1 MKYKWIVKNAYINFK
16 LNNLYM
22 LINPSHKIYLKKD
35 MCYCFEIYIKYR
47 IFNNCILVCD
57 MLDNWWKL
65 ISSTLHLDKSH
76 IKYNYLSNT
85 FIVSDFELG
94 IKLESN
100 LLTKFNFEF
109 YNGLI
114 LNQLSITNGLSL
126 KRENY
131 NKSLK
136 FSNCKFNKE
145 FCIARINI
153 SKQIVF
159 ENIYFLENVFI
170 EWVNFNENSCLRFF
184 KCNFK
189 KQCNFKYNIFYNE
202 IDFLD
207 IYAKELI
214 LEQNIFNKFLYIQ
227 NSTINNINLWKNKF
241 KNRCYFMDS
250 VFGNKNNENIKLNF
264 SNAHFEDNAYFN
276 NSEFYSYADFHEC
289 EFDDIACFYGV
300 KFYKAPNFSACY
312 FKEPKAVNLINV
324 DIDKLDF
331 KSVEKYIEDNYKD
344 ESYKNETKGIQDEK
358 EIFKIQNEYRLRYAK
373 NLKDSFR
380 VIKDVLITQNNTLE
394 AQEWHKLELY
404 AKEKELE
411 IQLSK
416 NKNDNLKKE
425 SKNQVYNPKDYE
437 KFNYSKIISLIIFLL
452 KTIGYLSVNIL
463 IIIELVLVAPFFTIM
478 FYCVYV
484 VFFIYKILTFILKSF
499 YPLDINKFIIF
510 WRIKFNKIKRKLI
523 VSGRKMLDFTLWF
536 DCVLLQVY
544 RNTSNHHTNFLK
556 ILNFT
561 ILMISLYA
569 FMGFVFSKTINF
581 ISSFN
586 SVSIIIA
593 NYFILFAL
601 IMVFFNVKRQ
611 LYQQGSILFFGIF
624 GIFII
629 LMMSF
634 LLPVYIPTF
643 CFLVYFASI
652 LFFYLLFLCEIKL
665 FVFILRLVAYGCL
678 IVVIIL
684 KPQLINPFVGIFSSD
699 KLYES
704 KFEKRLNDLNTSAI
718 INLAS
723 ILQNDFNLHLKDQ
736 NISFTELNSAK
747 ALIIANKEKLKEI
760 LSKVYNDKYV
770 SDYKKVLNELENNTS
785 NVKNIIEEIDNKNN
799 NSVVSAQLNKFLKL
813 NFNQEIDILYAI
825 KSNFSISEKLSPEQ
839 MALFDQKDSQDKLKS
854 VLALLKF
861 KSSFEG
867 ILKIINQDEIT
878 ENTIKSTGVLYGIIL
893 LLCIFSLQKTA
904 RKNSIV
910 PS

>member
-1 MKYKWIVKNAYINFK
+1 MEELTKEQRQIIEEEIKKEIKKADTFLKPKSINKIIQDIIGNIKGNFK
-16 LNNLYM
+16 YPKNLEEILSSIPQKVYVS
-22 LINPSHKIYLKKD
+22 LGKEEIKQILKLDFCCFVDNVFYIDFAPKIEPYKHNQNKTAIEEQRIIQCSYDDLLYLFKT
-35 MCYCFEIYIKYR
+35 YPL
-47 IFNNCILVCD
+47 IFNHCIFD
-57 MLDNWWKL
+57 YKIDKKTPIEQIKKL
-65 ISSTLHLDKSH
+65 S
-76 IKYNYLSNT
+76 
-85 FIVSDFELG
+85 F
-94 IKLESN
+94 
-100 LLTKFNFEF
+100 
-109 YNGLI
+109 
-114 LNQLSITNGLSL
+114 LN
-126 KRENY
+126 
-131 NKSLK
+131 
-136 FSNCKFNKE
+136 
-145 FCIARINI
+145 
-153 SKQIVF
+153 
-159 ENIYFLENVFI
+159 
-170 EWVNFNENSCLRFF
+170 
-184 KCNFK
+184 CNFK
-189 KQCNFKYNIFYNE
+189 KE
-202 IDFLD
+202 IYLHFQECLD
-207 IYAKELI
+207 IF
-214 LEQNIFNKFLYIQ
+214 Q
-227 NSTINNINLWKNKF
+227 
-241 KNRCYFMDS
+241 MDNC
-250 VFGNKNNENIKLNF
+250 V
-264 SNAHFEDNAYFN
+264 FEDRVTIKGKFNDNVYFN
-276 NSEFYSYADFHEC
+276 NSIFKNYADFHEC
-289 EFDDIACFYGV
+289 EFEKTANFYGV
-300 KFYKAPNFSACY
+300 RFEKAPNFSACY
-312 FKEPKAVNLINV
+312 FKEPKAVNLTNV
-324 DIDKLDF
+324 NIDKLDF
-331 KSVEKYIEDNYKD
+331 KSLEQYIEDNYKD

-358 EIFKIQNEYRLRYAK
+358 EIFKIQNEHQLRYAK

-380 VIKDVLITQNNTLE
+380 VIKDVLITQNNKLE

-404 AKEKELE
+404 VKEKELE
-411 IQLSK
+411 IQLGGD
-416 NKNDNLKKE
+416 NKDSIRNNRKIKKLQI
-425 SKNQVYNPKDYE
+425 K
-437 KFNYSKIISLIIFLL
+437 KIIIKLIGMFSKFKHLGDIYIKICDFVVCFIMLIGRSIFGFLL
-452 KTIGYLSVNIL
+452 S
-463 IIIELVLVAPFFTIM
+463 IIEIFCNVIKSIF
-478 FYCVYV
+478 
-484 VFFIYKILTFILKSF
+484 KIIQIILSCIFCIASIDRILKLEYLKF
-499 YPLDINKFIIF
+499 Y
-510 WRIKFNKIKRKLI
+510 RKISSLGKA
-523 VSGRKMLDFTLWF
+523 MLDFTLWF

-704 KFEKRLNDLNTSAI
+704 KFEKSLNDLNTSAI
-718 INLAS
+718 VNLAS

-747 ALIIANKEKLKEI
+747 ALIMANKEKLKEI

-878 ENTIKSTGVLYGIIL
+878 ENTIKSTSVLYSIIL

>member
-1 MKYKWIVKNAYINFK
+1 FISFCCFSCEIAGDTTSISLSELENLKNSYGYEGKNYKSIFKKEVYINYSCLERIVFSNCEFK
-16 LNNLYM
+16 SKISLHKIDN
-22 LINPSHKIYLKKD
+22 SHKIAFCNGID
-35 MCYCFEIYIKYR
+35 FA
-47 IFNNCILVCD
+47 NCIFEDDVNFKRFVSGTPLP
-57 MLDNWWKL
+57 DN
-65 ISSTLHLDKSH
+65 
-76 IKYNYLSNT
+76 KY
-85 FIVSDFELG
+85 
-94 IKLESN
+94 
-100 LLTKFNFEF
+100 
-109 YNGLI
+109 YNNERDTI
-114 LNQLSITNGLSL
+114 
-126 KRENY
+126 
-131 NKSLK
+131 
-136 FSNCKFNKE
+136 
-145 FCIARINI
+145 
-153 SKQIVF
+153 F
-159 ENIYFLENVFI
+159 EN
-170 EWVNFNENSCLRFF
+170 C
-184 KCNFK
+184 
-189 KQCNFKYNIFYNE
+189 
-202 IDFLD
+202 
-207 IYAKELI
+207 
-214 LEQNIFNKFLYIQ
+214 IFNK
-227 NSTINNINLWKNKF
+227 
-241 KNRCYFMDS
+241 R
-250 VFGNKNNENIKLNF
+250 V
-264 SNAHFEDNAYFN
+264 
-276 NSEFYSYADFHEC
+276 DFHNSKFVNSVYFTNSHFKDYVDFHAC
-289 EFDDIACFYGV
+289 EFNKIACFYGV
-300 KFYKAPNFSACY
+300 TFDKAPNFSACY

-331 KSVEKYIEDNYKD
+331 KSVEKYIEDNY
-344 ESYKNETKGIQDEK
+344 QDETCENK
-358 EIFKIQNEYRLRYAK
+358 QEITEEQRNNNCKLKCAK

-380 VIKDVLITQNNTLE
+380 VIKDVLITQNNKLE
-394 AQEWHKLELY
+394 VQEWHKLELY

-437 KFNYSKIISLIIFLL
+437 KFNYSKIIPLIIFLL
-452 KTIGYLSVNIL
+452 KIIGHLSVNIL
-463 IIIELVLVAPFFTIM
+463 IFVELVLVAPFFTIM

-523 VSGRKMLDFTLWF
+523 VSGRKMLDFTLWS

-581 ISSFN
+581 ILSFN

-593 NYFILFAL
+593 SYIILLVFAL
-601 IMVFFNVKRQ
+601 MLVNVKKQ
-611 LYQQGSILFFGIF
+611 LYQYGFILIFMLCGAFTISMILF
-624 GIFII
+624 
-629 LMMSF
+629 LSSE
-634 LLPVYIPTF
+634 YISIF
-643 CFLVYFASI
+643 CFLIYFLGVLI
-652 LFFYLLFLCEIKL
+652 FYLFFICKIKL
-665 FVFILRLVAYGCL
+665 FIFLVRFFAYMIFIAT
-678 IVVIIL
+678 IIT
-684 KPQLINPFVGIFSSD
+684 KPQFINPFTGVFSSD

-718 INLAS
+718 M
-723 ILQNDFNLHLKDQ
+723 ILTDISQDNFNLPSKDQ
-736 NISFTELNSAK
+736 NISLTELNSAK

-813 NFNQEIDILYAI
+813 NFSQEIDILYAI

-854 VLALLKF
+854 VLTLLKF

-867 ILKIINQDEIT
+867 ILEVINQDEIIQ
-878 ENTIKSTGVLYGIIL
+878 NIIKSTSVLYSIIL

>member
-1 MKYKWIVKNAYINFK
+1 MEEKIKQAIENIAKNLEVHKEYIRFDNTEQIYIIEDY
-16 LNNLYM
+16 LNNKIIEIKKNIKFDN
-22 LINPSHKIYLKKD
+22 LIDYP
-35 MCYCFEIYIKYR
+35 
-47 IFNNCILVCD
+47 
-57 MLDNWWKL
+57 
-65 ISSTLHLDKSH
+65 
-76 IKYNYLSNT
+76 
-85 FIVSDFELG
+85 
-94 IKLESN
+94 
-100 LLTKFNFEF
+100 
-109 YNGLI
+109 
-114 LNQLSITNGLSL
+114 
-126 KRENY
+126 
-131 NKSLK
+131 LK
-136 FSNCKFNKE
+136 FSYCN
-145 FCIARINI
+145 
-153 SKQIVF
+153 
-159 ENIYFLENVFI
+159 FLETVIGWNKTFKEKIIFKEVVFCKV
-170 EWVNFNENSCLRFF
+170 VNFSFSIF
-184 KCNFK
+184 DK
-189 KQCNFKYNIFYNE
+189 NI
-202 IDFLD
+202 
-207 IYAKELI
+207 
-214 LEQNIFNKFLYIQ
+214 
-227 NSTINNINLWKNKF
+227 
-241 KNRCYFMDS
+241 
-250 VFGNKNNENIKLNF
+250 NF
-264 SNAHFEDNAYFN
+264 SNVKFEDKLYFDKCQFKEKFEFFGINNLKAEFNNSFFEKEVYFGKEINDKNIEKSNSFGSCSFEYANFSNCHFKNEVYFKNNDFKQVIFRNSKFDDNVYFN
-276 NSEFYSYADFHEC
+276 NSHFKDYADFHEC
-289 EFDDIACFYGV
+289 EFEKTACFYGV
-300 KFYKAPNFSACY
+300 EFDKAPNFSACY
-312 FKEPKAVNLINV
+312 FKEQKAVNLINV
-324 DIDKLDF
+324 NIDKLDF
-331 KSVEKYIEDNYKD
+331 KSVEKYIEDNY
-344 ESYKNETKGIQDEK
+344 QDETCENK
-358 EIFKIQNEYRLRYAK
+358 QEITEEQRDNNCKLKCAK
-373 NLKDSFR
+373 HLKDSFR

-404 AKEKELE
+404 VKEKELE
-411 IQLSK
+411 IQLGGD
-416 NKNDNLKKE
+416 NKDSIRNNRKIKKLQI
-425 SKNQVYNPKDYE
+425 K
-437 KFNYSKIISLIIFLL
+437 KIIIKLIGMFSKFKHLGDIYVKICDFVVCFIMLIGRSIFGFLL
-452 KTIGYLSVNIL
+452 S
-463 IIIELVLVAPFFTIM
+463 IIEIFCNVIKSI
-478 FYCVYV
+478 C
-484 VFFIYKILTFILKSF
+484 KIIQIILSCIFCIASIDRILKLEYLKF
-499 YPLDINKFIIF
+499 Y
-510 WRIKFNKIKRKLI
+510 RKISS
-523 VSGRKMLDFTLWF
+523 SGKTMLDYTLWF

-704 KFEKRLNDLNTSAI
+704 QFEKSLNDLNVSAI
-718 INLAS
+718 M
-723 ILQNDFNLHLKDQ
+723 ILTDISQDNFNLPSKDQ

-747 ALIIANKEKLKEI
+747 ALIMANKEKLKEI
-760 LSKVYNDKYV
+760 LKVYDDKYE

-813 NFNQEIDILYAI
+813 NFSQEIDILCII
-825 KSNFSISEKLSPEQ
+825 KRFFSISEKLSPEQ
-839 MALFDQKDSQDKLKS
+839 MALFEQKDSQDKLKS

-878 ENTIKSTGVLYGIIL
+878 ENTIKSTSVLYSIIL

>member
-1 MKYKWIVKNAYINFK
+1 MDLVSSFLSKKNINNEEDIKFENYIKGEAKLNSEKQYIIESSCCFDGNKDNFK
-16 LNNLYM
+16 RHYDENKILEIHLNNM
-22 LINPSHKIYLKKD
+22 LFEQDLVFDNVKKLSLIINDNVKFNKLFI
-35 MCYCFEIYIKYR
+35 
-47 IFNNCILVCD
+47 NNCNELYLQFNGRVEVID
-57 MLDNWWKL
+57 K
-65 ISSTLHLDKSH
+65 ISINDCKFKQISINNH
-76 IKYNYLSNT
+76 IDGNIEFQKCEFNDFNLYGFSNATIKGT
-85 FIVSDFELG
+85 FTFDFCE
-94 IKLESN
+94 IKEKVN
-100 LLTKFNFEF
+100 FMNFEF
-109 YNGLI
+109 
-114 LNQLSITNGLSL
+114 
-126 KRENY
+126 EN
-131 NKSLK
+131 KVS
-136 FSNCKFNKE
+136 
-145 FCIARINI
+145 
-153 SKQIVF
+153 
-159 ENIYFLENVFI
+159 
-170 EWVNFNENSCLRFF
+170 F
-184 KCNFK
+184 KM
-189 KQCNFKYNIFYNE
+189 
-202 IDFLD
+202 
-207 IYAKELI
+207 
-214 LEQNIFNKFLYIQ
+214 
-227 NSTINNINLWKNKF
+227 SKF
-241 KNRCYFMDS
+241 K
-250 VFGNKNNENIKLNF
+250 
-264 SNAHFEDNAYFN
+264 DNVYFN
-276 NSEFYSYADFHEC
+276 NSHFKDYVDFHEC
-289 EFDDIACFYGV
+289 EFEKIACFYGV
-300 KFYKAPNFSACY
+300 KFYKTPNFSACY

-331 KSVEKYIEDNYKD
+331 KSVEKYIEDNYQD
-344 ESYKNETKGIQDEK
+344 ESYKNAIKNNEKIQKDEK
-358 EIFKIQNEYRLRYAK
+358 ELYRIENEHKLRYAK

-380 VIKDVLITQNNTLE
+380 VIKDVLINQNNTLE

-437 KFNYSKIISLIIFLL
+437 KFNYSKIIPLIIFLL
-452 KTIGYLSVNIL
+452 KIIGHLSVNIL
-463 IIIELVLVAPFFTIM
+463 IFVELVLVAPFFTIM

-523 VSGRKMLDFTLWF
+523 VSGRKMLDFTLWS

-581 ISSFN
+581 ILSFN

-593 NYFILFAL
+593 SYIILLVFAL
-601 IMVFFNVKRQ
+601 MLVNVKKQ
-611 LYQQGSILFFGIF
+611 LYQYGVILIFMLCGAFTISMILF
-624 GIFII
+624 
-629 LMMSF
+629 LSSE
-634 LLPVYIPTF
+634 YISIF
-643 CFLVYFASI
+643 CFLIYFLGVLI
-652 LFFYLLFLCEIKL
+652 FYLFFICKIKL
-665 FVFILRLVAYGCL
+665 FIFLVRFFAYMIFIAT
-678 IVVIIL
+678 IIT
-684 KPQLINPFVGIFSSD
+684 KPQFINPFTGVFSSD

-704 KFEKRLNDLNTSAI
+704 QFEKSLNDLNVSAI
-718 INLAS
+718 M
-723 ILQNDFNLHLKDQ
+723 ILTDISQDNFNLPSKDQ
-736 NISFTELNSAK
+736 NISFVELNSAK

-799 NSVVSAQLNKFLKL
+799 NSVISVQLNQIL
-813 NFNQEIDILYAI
+813 NFNFSQEIDILYMI
-825 KSNFSISEKLSPEQ
+825 KSNFFISEKLSPEQ
-839 MALFDQKDSQDKLKS
+839 MAIFDQKDSQDKLKS

-878 ENTIKSTGVLYGIIL
+878 ENTIKSTSVLYSIML

>member
-1 MKYKWIVKNAYINFK
+1 MDLVSSFLSKKNINNEEDIKFENYIKGEAKLNSEKQYIIESSCCFDGNKDNFK
-16 LNNLYM
+16 RHYDENKILEIHLNNM
-22 LINPSHKIYLKKD
+22 LFEQDLVFDNVKKLSLIINDNVKFNKLFI
-35 MCYCFEIYIKYR
+35 
-47 IFNNCILVCD
+47 NNCNELYLQFNGRVEVID
-57 MLDNWWKL
+57 K
-65 ISSTLHLDKSH
+65 ISINDCKFKQISINNH
-76 IKYNYLSNT
+76 IDGNIEFQKCEFNDFNLYGFSNATIKGT
-85 FIVSDFELG
+85 FTFDFCE
-94 IKLESN
+94 IKEKVN
-100 LLTKFNFEF
+100 FMNFEF
-109 YNGLI
+109 
-114 LNQLSITNGLSL
+114 
-126 KRENY
+126 EN
-131 NKSLK
+131 KVS
-136 FSNCKFNKE
+136 
-145 FCIARINI
+145 
-153 SKQIVF
+153 
-159 ENIYFLENVFI
+159 
-170 EWVNFNENSCLRFF
+170 F
-184 KCNFK
+184 KM
-189 KQCNFKYNIFYNE
+189 
-202 IDFLD
+202 
-207 IYAKELI
+207 
-214 LEQNIFNKFLYIQ
+214 
-227 NSTINNINLWKNKF
+227 SKF
-241 KNRCYFMDS
+241 K
-250 VFGNKNNENIKLNF
+250 
-264 SNAHFEDNAYFN
+264 DNVYFN
-276 NSEFYSYADFHEC
+276 NSHFKDYVDFHEC
-289 EFDDIACFYGV
+289 EFEKIACFYGV
-300 KFYKAPNFSACY
+300 KFYKTPNFSACY

-331 KSVEKYIEDNYKD
+331 KSVEKYIEDNYQD
-344 ESYKNETKGIQDEK
+344 ESYKNEHK
-358 EIFKIQNEYRLRYAK
+358 LRYAK

-411 IQLSK
+411 IQLGCDNKDSIK
-416 NKNDNLKKE
+416 NIQKIKK
-425 SKNQVYNPKDYE
+425 SVIKKPSNNPSNILAKIQSLSDKYIKICDFVVCFIMLIGRSIFGFLLSIIE
-437 KFNYSKIISLIIFLL
+437 IFCNVIKSICKIIQII
-452 KTIGYLSVNIL
+452 LSCIFC
-463 IIIELVLVAPFFTIM
+463 IASIDR
-478 FYCVYV
+478 
-484 VFFIYKILTFILKSF
+484 ILKLEYLKF
-499 YPLDINKFIIF
+499 Y
-510 WRIKFNKIKRKLI
+510 RKISSLGKT
-523 VSGRKMLDFTLWF
+523 MLDFTLWF

-561 ILMISLYA
+561 ILMISSYA
-569 FMGFVFSKTINF
+569 IFGLLFLNNMDFILSFGPMTIAAMNYIVLLMLLIIF
-581 ISSFN
+581 IS
-586 SVSIIIA
+586 
-593 NYFILFAL
+593 LT
-601 IMVFFNVKRQ
+601 RQ
-611 LYQQGSILFFGIF
+611 LYQHGAILLFLIYGL
-624 GIFII
+624 FII
-629 LMMSF
+629 SIVSF
-634 LLPVYIPTF
+634 LSPIYIPAF
-643 CFLVYFASI
+643 YFLIYFVGI
-652 LFFYLLFLCEIKL
+652 LISYLLFICKIKL
-665 FVFILRLVAYGCL
+665 FVFISRLFAYICL
-678 IVVIIL
+678 IGVVIL

-718 INLAS
+718 VNLAS

>member
-1 MKYKWIVKNAYINFK
+1 MIKETLEKILNTLEKCCEETHQNHKSDYQIRRQLFDILSKNNPNNIKEYDISVLNEDKQDDFRQQDELFPRNEKWYLVCNKEDSK
-16 LNNLYM
+16 TDTLL
-22 LINPSHKIYLKKD
+22 LCDKIKD
-35 MCYCFEIYIKYR
+35 IPCNV
-47 IFNNCILVCD
+47 IFNNCNIDLRID
-57 MLDNWWKL
+57 ESKGMKKDN
-65 ISSTLHLDKSH
+65 TET
-76 IKYNYLSNT
+76 IKNCLY
-85 FIVSDFELG
+85 
-94 IKLESN
+94 
-100 LLTKFNFEF
+100 F
-109 YNGLI
+109 YNCAF
-114 LNQLSITNGLSL
+114 
-126 KRENY
+126 E
-131 NKSLK
+131 KSLNLK
-136 FSNCKFNKE
+136 NIIFEKTLTFNQ
-145 FCIARINI
+145 C
-153 SKQIVF
+153 VF
-159 ENIYFLENVFI
+159 YNNLEIHQNQFLDHLVFI
-170 EWVNFNENSCLRFF
+170 NCHDNQDKKITSLDLQENEFKGYFF
-184 KCNFK
+184 IKNCAIEK
-189 KQCNFKYNIFYNE
+189 
-202 IDFLD
+202 
-207 IYAKELI
+207 
-214 LEQNIFNKFLYIQ
+214 
-227 NSTINNINLWKNKF
+227 INLWKNKF

-250 VFGNKNNENIKLNF
+250 VFGNKNNDNIKLNF

-276 NSEFYSYADFHEC
+276 NSEFYNYADFHEC

-312 FKEPKAVNLINV
+312 FKESKAANLINV

-331 KSVEKYIEDNYKD
+331 KSVEKYIEDNYED
-344 ESYKNETKGIQDEK
+344 ESYKNEIKEIQDEK
-358 EIFKIQNEYRLRYAK
+358 EIFKIQNEHKLRCAK

-404 AKEKELE
+404 VKEKELE
-411 IQLSK
+411 VKLDK
-416 NKNDNLKKE
+416 CKE
-425 SKNQVYNPKDYE
+425 NNINGKHKIRKINIWNIIDVFMTKFSLIACDIIFYLFLGSLLVQVYRVFQGFMNFICE
-437 KFNYSKIISLIIFLL
+437 IV
-452 KTIGYLSVNIL
+452 TILSS
-463 IIIELVLVAPFFTIM
+463 
-478 FYCVYV
+478 CVCY
-484 VFFIYKILTFILKSF
+484 INSIDRILK
-499 YPLDINKFIIF
+499 LECL
-510 WRIKFNKIKRKLI
+510 KIYRKI
-523 VSGRKMLDFTLWF
+523 SSYGKTMLDFTLWS

-581 ISSFN
+581 ILSLN

-593 NYFILFAL
+593 SYIILLVFAL
-601 IMVFFNVKRQ
+601 MLVNVKKQ
-611 LYQQGSILFFGIF
+611 LYQYGVILIFMLCGAFIISMILF
-624 GIFII
+624 
-629 LMMSF
+629 LSSE
-634 LLPVYIPTF
+634 YISIF
-643 CFLVYFASI
+643 CFLIYFLGVLI
-652 LFFYLLFLCEIKL
+652 FYLFFICKIKL
-665 FVFILRLVAYGCL
+665 FIFLVRFFAYMIFIAT
-678 IVVIIL
+678 IITR
-684 KPQLINPFVGIFSSD
+684 PQFINPFTGVFSSD

-704 KFEKRLNDLNTSAI
+704 QFEKSLNDLNASAI
-718 INLAS
+718 VNLAS

-747 ALIIANKEKLKEI
+747 ALIVANKEKLKEI

-799 NSVVSAQLNKFLKL
+799 NSVASAQLNKFLKL
-813 NFNQEIDILYAI
+813 NFSQEIDILYAI

>member
-1 MKYKWIVKNAYINFK
+1 MERNIYEIELEIPNSGIFIMGLENENLIISLDLAKFECKKK
-16 LNNLYM
+16 LNAGELAKPLHPYIIYEVLEKN
-22 LINPSHKIYLKKD
+22 NKNNFNGVKIID
-35 MCYCFEIYIKYR
+35 
-47 IFNNCILVCD
+47 
-57 MLDNWWKL
+57 
-65 ISSTLHLDKSH
+65 
-76 IKYNYLSNT
+76 
-85 FIVSDFELG
+85 
-94 IKLESN
+94 
-100 LLTKFNFEF
+100 
-109 YNGLI
+109 
-114 LNQLSITNGLSL
+114 
-126 KRENY
+126 KRENENNIIY
-131 NKSLK
+131 YFNFRLILKENEDNKNKEALKTLSFMQNFIPAYFFSYQIIGDSKAIPKNVLEYLKNRYGYEGKNYKSIFKKEVYINCNCFERLNFSHCEFESKVSLRFLK
-136 FSNCKFNKE
+136 DNKYKEFHNGVDFSNCIFKNEVDFSYFASGTPLPDNKYYNNAQNTL
-145 FCIARINI
+145 FKDCIFENKVDFHN
-153 SKQIVF
+153 SKITN
-159 ENIYFLENVFI
+159 NIYFN
-170 EWVNFNENSCLRFF
+170 
-184 KCNFK
+184 
-189 KQCNFKYNIFYNE
+189 
-202 IDFLD
+202 
-207 IYAKELI
+207 
-214 LEQNIFNKFLYIQ
+214 
-227 NSTINNINLWKNKF
+227 
-241 KNRCYFMDS
+241 
-250 VFGNKNNENIKLNF
+250 
-264 SNAHFEDNAYFN
+264 NAHFKDYV
-276 NSEFYSYADFHEC
+276 DFHEC
-289 EFDDIACFYGV
+289 EFEKTASFYGV
-300 KFYKAPNFSACY
+300 RFEKVPNFSACY
-312 FKEPKAVNLINV
+312 FKEPKAVNLTNAN
-324 DIDKLDF
+324 IDKLDF
-331 KSVEKYIEDNYKD
+331 KSLEQYIEDNYKD

-358 EIFKIQNEYRLRYAK
+358 EIFKIQNEHQLRYAK

-380 VIKDVLITQNNTLE
+380 VIKDVLITQNNKLE
-394 AQEWHKLELY
+394 VQEWHKLELY

-437 KFNYSKIISLIIFLL
+437 KFNYSKIIPLIIFLL
-452 KTIGYLSVNIL
+452 KIIGHLSVNIL
-463 IIIELVLVAPFFTIM
+463 IFVELVLVAPFFTIM
-478 FYCVYV
+478 FCCVYV

-523 VSGRKMLDFTLWF
+523 VSGRKMLDFTLWS

-581 ISSFN
+581 ILSFN

-593 NYFILFAL
+593 SYIILLVFAL
-601 IMVFFNVKRQ
+601 MLVNVKKQ
-611 LYQQGSILFFGIF
+611 LYQYGVILIFMLCGAFTISMILF
-624 GIFII
+624 
-629 LMMSF
+629 LSSE
-634 LLPVYIPTF
+634 YISIF
-643 CFLVYFASI
+643 CFLIYFLGVLI
-652 LFFYLLFLCEIKL
+652 FYLFFICKIKL
-665 FVFILRLVAYGCL
+665 FIFLVRFFAYMIFIAT
-678 IVVIIL
+678 IIT
-684 KPQLINPFVGIFSSD
+684 KPQFINPFTGVFSSD

-718 INLAS
+718 M
-723 ILQNDFNLHLKDQ
+723 ILTDISQDNFNLPSKDQ
-736 NISFTELNSAK
+736 NISLTELNSAK

-813 NFNQEIDILYAI
+813 NFSQEIDILYAI

-854 VLALLKF
+854 VLTLLKF

-867 ILKIINQDEIT
+867 ILEVINQDEIIQ
-878 ENTIKSTGVLYGIIL
+878 NIIKSTSVLYSIIL